1 MTKGTVKPLGP
12 SYPRLQAQSHGK
24 FGTTGLNQLLNLI
37 DGMSMKNY
45 NNLYL
50 GSISKTFG

>member
-1 MTKGTVKPLGP
+1 MTKGIVNPLGP
-12 SYPRLQAQSHGK
+12 SYPPLQAQSHGK